1 MTVLL
6 IGQQGTGKST
16 LGQALRDA
24 RDGCFISGGVLIRK
38 EIAARTK
45 IGLQI
50 KDQIEAGD
58 DIEAELL
65 YELLERE
72 LERSGFEPLFLDG
85 FPSAATD
92 EEQLAALVGAPRHV
106 LLLDG
111 APTDELVQ
119 RLEYRVEC
127 PDCFATFRKEESER
141 CPKCEVPLRQRPE
154 DSDRDKILTRHRRW
168 RKNGPGIAALYEQRG
183 ALIPLNAR
191 QPADLVLAEALTI
204 LSTRELKLRT

>member
-16 LGQALRDA
+16 LGQALRDV

-38 EIAARTK
+38 EIATRTK

-50 KDQIEAGD
+50 RGQIGAGH
-58 DIEAELL
+58 DIEPELL

-72 LERSGFEPLFLDG
+72 LERSEFEPLFLDG

-92 EEQLAALVGAPRHV
+92 EEQLATLVGAPRHV

-111 APTDELVQ
+111 APDDELIQ
-119 RLEYRVEC
+119 RLEYRLEC
-127 PDCFATFRKEESER
+127 PDCFATFRKGESEH
-141 CPKCEVPLRQRPE
+141 CPKCEVKLGQRPE

-168 RKNGPGIAALYEQRG
+168 RRNGPGIVSLFEQRG
-183 ALIPLNAR
+183 VLTLLNAR
-191 QPADLVLAEALTI
+191 QPADLVLAEALAT
-204 LSTRELKLRT
+204 LSARELKLRT